1 MEQNSFV
8 QLFGTRM
15 GHFLDACKR
24 TCKMLPALYDCL
36 YTTGAK
42 KEERDMLFSPP
53 NVYTLLVLA
62 DITDEF
68 KGSYLRKLIAI
79 VSQVYNIAQK
89 SAAAFANI
97 STPEADNFLQSL
109 NFEDNGNLKSDIA
122 VNENTHIIT
131 LQRYS

>member
-1 MEQNSFV
+1 
-8 QLFGTRM
+8 M

-53 NVYTLLVLA
+53 NVYTFLVLA

-68 KGSYLRKLIAI
+68 KGSYLRQVDSNDNI

-109 NFEDNGNLKSDIA
+109 NFEDNGNLNSDIA
-122 VNENTHIIT
+122 VNENTHSIT